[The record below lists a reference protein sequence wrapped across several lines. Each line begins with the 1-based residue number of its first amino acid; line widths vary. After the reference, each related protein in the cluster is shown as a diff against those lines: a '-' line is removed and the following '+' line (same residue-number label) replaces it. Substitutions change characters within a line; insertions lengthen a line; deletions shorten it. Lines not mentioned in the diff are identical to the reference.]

1 MAIITSQP
9 ISGGLLTLNA
19 VAVPEISQYTVS
31 QNKVY
36 RDNNTNM
43 SGQVRA
49 TLLGIMPVIKITLR
63 HVNRGRAAAISAI
76 LDSDY
81 FDVTYFDPSI
91 NANRTAQYYASDY
104 GFELEDKDRGIMK
117 AVQITLNPV
126 AMR

>member
-9 ISGGLLTLNA
+9 IAGNLLTLNA
-19 VAVPEISQYTVS
+19 GAVPEISEYTVT

-49 TLLGIMPVIKITLR
+49 TLLGIMPVIRITLR
-63 HVNRGRAAAISAI
+63 HVNRGRASVIAVI

-81 FDVTYFDPSI
+81 FDVTYFDPST
-91 NANRTAQYYASDY
+91 NANRTAQYFSSDY
-104 GFELEDKDRGIMK
+104 GFQLEDKDRGLMK
-117 AVQITLNPV
+117 SVQITLNPI